1 MMNKELVRTLKFVLF
16 SVSAGVIEIIAF
28 ALMYNL
34 IKIPWWPSYLTA
46 LVLSVLWNFTF
57 NRRYTFKSANN
68 IPIAMLKVAAF
79 YAVFTPLSTLG
90 GNYLEQ
96 TVGLNGNIV
105 TLMVMGCNLVTEY
118 LYDRFFVFRKTIDT
132 NDVANKKTSDN

>member
-1 MMNKELVRTLKFVLF
+1 
-16 SVSAGVIEIIAF
+16 
-28 ALMYNL
+28 
-34 IKIPWWPSYLTA
+34 
-46 LVLSVLWNFTF
+46 
-57 NRRYTFKSANN
+57 KSANN

-105 TLMVMGCNLVTEY
+105 TLMVMACNLVTES
-118 LYDRFFVFRKTIDT
+118 LYDRFFVFRKSIDT

>member
-1 MMNKELVRTLKFVLF
+1 MNKEFLRAVKFVLF
-16 SVSAGVIEIIAF
+16 SLSAGIIQIITF

-68 IPIAMLKVAAF
+68 VPIAMIKVAAY
-79 YAVFTPLSTLG
+79 YAVFTPLSTMG
-90 GNYLEQ
+90 GNYLEHNI
-96 TVGLNGNIV
+96 GWNGNIV
-105 TLMVMGCNLVTEY
+105 LIIVMSLNLITEF

-132 NDVANKKTSDN
+132 NDVAKKEVKKED

>member
-16 SVSAGVIEIIAF
+16 SVSAGVIEIVVF

-34 IKIPWWPSYLTA
+34 IKLPWWPSYLTA
-46 LVLSVLWNFTF
+46 LVWSVLWNFTF

-105 TLMVMGCNLVTEY
+105 TLMVMACNLVTEY
-118 LYDRFFVFRKTIDT
+118 LYDRFFVFRKTLDT